1 MKRFYKNVC
10 SFAFASVLFCA
21 SIFAQSN
28 HQNIFDKAGVLTAEQ
43 VEALEMHCDS
53 VFADFSFP
61 LYVVTLNDS
70 EHTDIESFAEELYAT
85 MDLGYGSSKTGMMLL
100 MNFAYRDYD
109 ICAYGNTAHKIFTD
123 SRKNSIASGFL
134 PSFREDEWYKGFYS
148 YIAGSAK
155 YLKREIKPASK
166 SNSVIDYE
174 VLLQALLIAFGIS
187 LIMALLICLV
197 MKSKM
202 KSVKKAKRAD
212 SYILQSEVKLSQ
224 SSDTFTHN
232 TVQVI
237 PIAQNNSSGKTTI
250 SSGGFSHSSGKF

>member
-28 HQNIFDKAGVLTAEQ
+28 EQNVIDRAEVLTSQ
-43 VEALEMHCDS
+43 EALELEEYCDN
-53 VFADFSFP
+53 VFAEYDFP
-61 LYVVTLNDS
+61 LYIVTVNNS
-70 EHTDIESFAEELYAT
+70 EEEYIESYAESFYKNN
-85 MDLGYGSSKTGMMLL
+85 DLGYGSERTGMMLI

-109 ICAYGNTAHKIFTD
+109 ICAYGNIAHKIFTD
-123 SRKNSIASGFL
+123 SRKDSIASSFI
-134 PSFREDEWYKGFYS
+134 PAFRENNWYKGFNV
-148 YIAGSAK
+148 YISKSAK
-155 YLKREIKPASK
+155 YLKSNLKPVKK
-166 SNSVIDYE
+166 SDSLIDYE

-187 LIMALLICLV
+187 LIMALIICLV